1 MRKTLVNSQTEPAG
15 KPLNESFQI
24 AKDHP
29 LECTC
34 ADCMAVTDAASEH
47 RYNCGCDMCLR
58 WWHVMGPEQDVD

>member
-1 MRKTLVNSQTEPAG
+1 M
-15 KPLNESFQI
+15 NESFQI